1 MPFQSE
7 KQRRYLWANE
17 PEIARDW
24 ADTYGS
30 RVEKSNGGIMN
41 WAGQG
46 GMKNYL
52 GEQPMVSAPKYW
64 QSAPDHEMTELAYIT
79 PKEKD
84 VLVDMDMYGSMQGQP
99 NEGPSGIMS
108 LNGWGSSD
116 SSQNRAG
123 ADISAAMDRSGSDRG
138 WSRPGGFTSP
148 AAKSPAELK
157 AIADRK
163 FSNTVMPSSFYG
175 KQYKAPKG
183 SNSFMGGIGKLL
195 SFINPLNL
203 LGGFIDN
210 PIMRGIFS
218 GVVNNAGK
226 FKKGMNEFSQYD
238 NLADYLKRNKNT
250 GIETVDIRDKF
261 NRKNNKET
269 MTADLNLDF
278 ITPKTISSE
287 LDYNTP
293 ITERWANQ
301 TGYNLNEA
309 GLNKAQTDYLDK
321 IGKTN
326 KDVGNTGYF
335 TYNTPEQMK
344 GKIQGLNKESEGFF
358 GGFDSDKIT
367 FGDKNTYATDKD
379 VNKYMMENYNLEPK
393 NEGIK
398 NVLGLDI

>member
-84 VLVDMDMYGSMQGQP
+84 VLVDMNMYGSMQGEP

-123 ADISAAMDRSGSDRG
+123 ADISSSMDTNPNDRG

-183 SNSFMGGIGKLL
+183 SNSFGGGIRNLL

-238 NLADYLKRNKNT
+238 NLADYLNRNKQ
-250 GIETVDIRDKF
+250 GVETVDIRDKF

-269 MTADLNLDF
+269 MTADFNFHPSQGGIVNTEVADDNLDF
-278 ITPKTISSE
+278 INNSYMAKVTGPALIQMRNLEKKQGMEPFGGTP
-287 LDYNTP
+287 
-293 ITERWANQ
+293 
-301 TGYNLNEA
+301 LNENE
-309 GLNKAQTDYLDK
+309 LNQLKQL
-321 IGKTN
+321 
-326 KDVGNTGYF
+326 
-335 TYNTPEQMK
+335 
-344 GKIQGLNKESEGFF
+344 KEM
-358 GGFDSDKIT
+358 DQDQ
-367 FGDKNTYATDKD
+367 DNTYSSIIT
-379 VNKYMMENYNLEPK
+379 
-393 NEGIK
+393 
-398 NVLGLDI
+398 

>member
-1 MPFQSE
+1 
-7 KQRRYLWANE
+7 
-17 PEIARDW
+17 
-24 ADTYGS
+24 
-30 RVEKSNGGIMN
+30 
-41 WAGQG
+41 
-46 GMKNYL
+46 
-52 GEQPMVSAPKYW
+52 
-64 QSAPDHEMTELAYIT
+64 
-79 PKEKD
+79 
-84 VLVDMDMYGSMQGQP
+84 
-99 NEGPSGIMS
+99 
-108 LNGWGSSD
+108 
-116 SSQNRAG
+116 
-123 ADISAAMDRSGSDRG
+123 
-138 WSRPGGFTSP
+138 
-148 AAKSPAELK
+148 
-157 AIADRK
+157 
-163 FSNTVMPSSFYG
+163 
-175 KQYKAPKG
+175 
-183 SNSFMGGIGKLL
+183 
-195 SFINPLNL
+195 
-203 LGGFIDN
+203 
-210 PIMRGIFS
+210 
-218 GVVNNAGK
+218 
-226 FKKGMNEFSQYD
+226 
-238 NLADYLKRNKNT
+238 
-250 GIETVDIRDKF
+250 
-261 NRKNNKET
+261 